1 MMRSGSTGAFED
13 YQLRSR
19 TDIDFVT
26 WAALEKQAI
35 RDRLAGLRKQ
45 RQQAELRRLAAAA
58 AHLSG
63 LSASD
68 EETDCGSDVDE
79 LLSKLAL

>member
-35 RDRLAGLRKQ
+35 RDRLADLRKQ
-45 RQQAELRRLAAAA
+45 RQQAELRRLAAEV
-58 AHLSG
+58 G
-63 LSASD
+63 
-68 EETDCGSDVDE
+68 CGSDVHE